1 VILSAVGLG
10 LLRWSMFED
19 GTPNGLGVVFLFVGI
34 GYCVLWYFEDGTR
47 TARRDPPAGG
57 AR

>member
-1 VILSAVGLG
+1 ML
-10 LLRWSMFED
+10 ED

-34 GYCVLWYFEDGTR
+34 GYCVLWFFEDGTR
-47 TARRDPPAGG
+47 REPPVNPPSGG